1 MEKYIENI
9 IKYNGNENVIK
20 NMLLASCIHDTE
32 HKTNY
37 CEQLEKWLIENGYTV

>member
-1 MEKYIENI
+1 MERYKQNI

-20 NMLLASCIHDTE
+20 NMLLAACIHDTE

-37 CEQLEKWLIENGYTV
+37 CEELENWIISNGYKI